1 MTQLDASSAAHE
13 IRTLE
18 ISRGLQ
24 NARERIDQ
32 ACRLNGRGNVDL
44 IVVTKTYPASDVKI
58 LNELGICQV
67 AENRDQEA
75 KTKAVDCGPNVTWH
89 MIGQI
94 QSKKANS
101 IARWAQVVE
110 TCDRLELVSHL
121 ARAAHNADKVLKT
134 FVQINLDPMS
144 TLGTG
149 RGGAHPDEFMA
160 VARAVVAH
168 ESLELRGVMAVAP
181 HPDLGIDP
189 AQAFTALKGYSE
201 RLAAEFPW
209 AVEISAGMSSDLE
222 AAIAHGATQV
232 RIGSAILGE
241 RPAVQ

>member
-1 MTQLDASSAAHE
+1 MTQMDADSTAHE
-13 IRTLE
+13 TRTLE
-18 ISRGLQ
+18 IRRGLQ
-24 NARERIDQ
+24 KARERIDQ
-32 ACRLNGRGNVDL
+32 ACRVSGSGNVDL
-44 IVVTKTYPASDVKI
+44 IVVTKTYPSSDVRI
-58 LNELGICQV
+58 LNELGIFQV

-75 KTKAVDCGPNVTWH
+75 KAKAEDCGPNVTWH

-94 QSKKANS
+94 QSKKVNS
-101 IARWAQVVE
+101 IARWAHVVE
-110 TCDRLELVSHL
+110 TCDRLELVGHL
-121 ARAAHNADKVLKT
+121 ARAAQNAGKVLKA

-160 VARAVVAH
+160 IARAVVAE

-189 AQAFTALKGYSE
+189 AQAFASLKSYSE
-201 RLAAEFPW
+201 RLVAEFPW